1 MTSALAALL
10 VLGQAGVPVSLPK
23 ADEPIQVRGDKA
35 RSDSDGNVI
44 TLEGHAEL
52 RTAGAMV
59 QGETITLDQEKGTV
73 TATGHFAFCVS
84 GYMGA
89 VADTL
94 TLDMDTSTLSM
105 EQGHFFEKKKVTLE
119 RLLAAKNPAE
129 LQSLGQTSLAGSA
142 DRIQRAAG
150 GHLLIHGLNFTPCD
164 CDVLKPHWSIQS
176 SYADVVPGEGAWL
189 WLPVIRV
196 YGAPVLALPVMY
208 VPLSDR
214 KTGLLPILPN
224 YSVQNGWS
232 IPIPVYVTLGR
243 SADIEFDLGYTFGDP
258 TRPGPNTAYYGIQ
271 GPTLDTT
278 FRFTPSAQTKGTAEL
293 FLVYDLKPPRNPE
306 NGVVWAAPDTE
317 YLQHSGTR
325 WGLTSQVTSDLGHGW
340 STKLDLNIVSDA
352 ALVRDVSTDVLVQAN
367 QYLRSTFQVSH
378 RSDDSWVGLLVSYR
392 QDTQFGYTLFGTDK
406 NPDTG
411 EPLRGPATL
420 QQLPEISAA
429 LPERKLWGS
438 LFGSLDVAYTRL
450 SPVSKLFGDEGQDGL
465 FLPVAN
471 PLKPPNLSPP
481 NAPPY
486 GVVDPYQGDDIYQ
499 AATERQARDRLDV
512 VPRLVATFP
521 VGDVLRIR
529 PSAWV
534 REDLYVGE
542 MTGAFNQRG
551 YAIVDLLV
559 SSALS
564 RSFGEGQGALRHTL
578 EPSVELRDIAAV
590 WGFVPGPQP
599 GNRYDAVDWA
609 VDTQRRLQGVVK
621 LSQYLTR
628 RSGVQA
634 LEVFRLDLAQE
645 FDFSTPN
652 GLGDSVAVARTS
664 IGLFSANATLRWDN
678 QRHAP
683 ALFSLGAGVAQ
694 PKYFFRAQY
703 DFIYLSSPYQ
713 LQNSIPQTDDA
724 QQWVGGSG
732 AQRRGIDALVGSPL
746 PQAALVGSLLNFI
759 TLSGNVLLP
768 FGLSL
773 GYVGTL
779 YPGAPPP
786 PPPNPGAASTGGQH
800 PFFGQQQLTLG
811 FAPACNCWRLDVG
824 IRTPPGGL
832 NGFPTVLVDF
842 TVAGFGTFGN

>member
-10 VLGQAGVPVSLPK
+10 VLGQAGLPVSLPK

-73 TATGHFAFCVS
+73 TATGHLAFCVS
-84 GYMGA
+84 GYLGA

-94 TLDMDTSTLSM
+94 TLDMDNATLSM
-105 EQGHFFEKKKVTLE
+105 EQGHFFEKKKVALE
-119 RLLAAKNPAE
+119 RLLAAKSPAE

-196 YGAPVLALPVMY
+196 YGAPVFALPVMY

-258 TRPGPNTAYYGIQ
+258 TQPKGGTAYNGIK

-278 FRFTPSAQTKGTAEL
+278 FRFTPSNETKGTVEL
-293 FLVYDLKPPRNPE
+293 FMVYDLKPPRNPE
-306 NGVVWAAPDTE
+306 DGVVWLVPDNE

-325 WGLTSQVTSDLGHGW
+325 WGLTSQITSDLGHGW
-340 STKLDLNIVSDA
+340 NTKLDLNIVSDA

-378 RSDDSWVGLLVSYR
+378 RSDDSWVGLLLSYR
-392 QDTQFGYTLFGTDK
+392 QDTQFGYTLFGTDRD
-406 NPDTG
+406 PAPPPPG
-411 EPLRGPATL
+411 VPLRGPATL

-429 LPERKLWGS
+429 FPERKLWGP
-438 LFGSLDVAYTRL
+438 LWGSLDVAYTRL
-450 SPVSKLFGDEGQDGL
+450 SPVSKLFGDEGKDGL
-465 FLPVAN
+465 FLPVATVYN
-471 PLKPPNLSPP
+471 PPPV
-481 NAPPY
+481 
-486 GVVDPYQGDDIYQ
+486 GVVDPLQGNDIYE

-512 VPRLVATFP
+512 VPRLVATLP

-529 PSAWV
+529 PSAWL

-542 MTGAFNQRG
+542 MTGAVNQRG

-590 WGFVPGPQP
+590 WGYVPGPQP

-694 PKYFFRAQY
+694 PKYSLRAQY
-703 DFIYLSSPYQ
+703 EFIYLSNAYQ
-713 LQNSIPQTDDA
+713 GQNCSVTLQNCIPQTDDA

-746 PQAALVGSLLNFI
+746 PQAALNGSLLNFI
-759 TLSGNVLLP
+759 TLTGNVLLP

-779 YPGAPPP
+779 YPGAPPVP
-786 PPPNPGAASTGGQH
+786 VGTPSTVGSH
-800 PFFGQQQLTLG
+800 PFFGQQQLTVG

-832 NGFPTVLVDF
+832 NGFPTILVDF